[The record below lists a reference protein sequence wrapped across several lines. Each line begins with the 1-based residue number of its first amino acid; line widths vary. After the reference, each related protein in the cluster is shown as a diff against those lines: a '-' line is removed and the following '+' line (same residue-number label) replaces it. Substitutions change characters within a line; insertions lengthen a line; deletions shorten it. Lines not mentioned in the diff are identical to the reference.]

1 MSDGRLGVGESTS
14 NVVFE
19 DAQIIR
25 FILSL
30 EGVGNDCK
38 ILHINDTTKSKENEE
53 ATCYWISNWFFNAYQ
68 FLVSF
73 DVIVTFSNP
82 ENDTKN
88 EQKLTWTKV
97 NRAHEN

>member
-1 MSDGRLGVGESTS
+1 MLILGKAQLSISRSKMSDGRLGVGESTS

-53 ATCYWISNWFFNAYQ
+53 ATCY
-68 FLVSF
+68 
-73 DVIVTFSNP
+73 
-82 ENDTKN
+82 
-88 EQKLTWTKV
+88 
-97 NRAHEN
+97 

>member
-1 MSDGRLGVGESTS
+1 MLILGKAQLSISRSKMSDDRLGVGESTS

-53 ATCYWISNWFFNAYQ
+53 ATCY
-68 FLVSF
+68 
-73 DVIVTFSNP
+73 
-82 ENDTKN
+82 
-88 EQKLTWTKV
+88 
-97 NRAHEN
+97 